1 MAELRDTIHAVIRR
15 DEEGWYYV
23 ECEEIAV
30 VTQGR
35 TLDETMANLKE
46 AIEVHLHGENL
57 EELGL
62 APHPKVVVTM
72 QLEPAVH
79 A

>member
-1 MAELRDTIHAVIRR
+1 MAELRDTVHAMIRR

-35 TLDETMANLKE
+35 TLDETMANLRE
-46 AIEVHLHGENL
+46 AVDLYVEGEDL
-57 EELGL
+57 AELGL
-62 APHPKVVVTM
+62 APGFTVVVTM
-72 QLEPAVH
+72 ALEPAH

>member
-1 MAELRDTIHAVIRR
+1 MAELRDTIHCTVRLGE
-15 DEEGWYYV
+15 DGWYV
-23 ECEEIAV
+23 ADCQEIAV

-35 TLDETMANLKE
+35 TLDETMANLRE
-46 AIEVHLHGENL
+46 AVEVHLHGENL

-62 APHPKVVVTM
+62 APHPKVVVAL